1 MSSLF
6 KELKGKDIRIKT
18 WNEMLEMENTSLYE
32 GEIQTVIY
40 FLDDNGEEVISFTDT
55 MRNLCGKVIHVD
67 ENMIKGDLFLEA
79 KRNLIKDRELLY
91 YDDITNNYYYLDIDM
106 FEVIEVPKLKALE
119 EPELKDENEFY
130 VIEETTGKRIF
141 CGTREECFKYYK
153 THVDIFKNQFKRIA
167 VLRSI

>member
-18 WNEMLEMENTSLYE
+18 WGEMLEMENTSLFKDRA
-32 GEIQTVIY
+32 IL
-40 FLDDNGEEVISFTDT
+40 FLDNYGNAFTNFPST
-55 MRNLCGKVIHVD
+55 AEHLCGKIIKVD
-67 ENMIKGDLFLEA
+67 ETMITDGLFKENKGGLEE
-79 KRNLIKDRELLY
+79 NRELLY
-91 YDDITNNYYYLDIDM
+91 YDKESDNCYYLDKDM
-106 FEVIEVPKLKALE
+106 FEVLEESKLKALE

>member
-18 WNEMLEMENTSLYE
+18 WGEMLEMENTSLFKDR
-32 GEIQTVIY
+32 VIL
-40 FLDDNGEEVISFTDT
+40 FLDNYGNAFTNFPST
-55 MRNLCGKVIHVD
+55 AEHLCGKIIKVD
-67 ENMIKGDLFLEA
+67 ETMITDGLFEAYEGGLEE
-79 KRNLIKDRELLY
+79 DRELLY
-91 YDDITNNYYYLDIDM
+91 YDEENDNCYYLDKDM
-106 FEVIEVPKLKALE
+106 FEVLE
-119 EPELKDENEFY
+119 ESKLKDENEFY
-130 VIEETTGKRIF
+130 VIEETTGKKVF

>member
-18 WNEMLEMENTSLYE
+18 WGEMLEMGNTSLFKDRVILFLDNYGNTFTNFPSTIKHLCNKVINVDETMITDDLFKVYE
-32 GEIQTVIY
+32 GGLKE
-40 FLDDNGEEVISFTDT
+40 
-55 MRNLCGKVIHVD
+55 
-67 ENMIKGDLFLEA
+67 
-79 KRNLIKDRELLY
+79 DRELLY
-91 YDDITNNYYYLDIDM
+91 YDEENDNCYYLDKDM
-106 FEVIEVPKLKALE
+106 FEVLEESKLKALE

>member
-1 MSSLF
+1 MNSLF

-18 WNEMLEMENTSLYE
+18 WDEMLEMENTSLFKDRA
-32 GEIQTVIY
+32 IL
-40 FLDDNGEEVISFTDT
+40 FLDNYGNAFTNFPST
-55 MRNLCGKVIHVD
+55 AEHLCGKIIKVD
-67 ENMIKGDLFLEA
+67 ETMITDTLFKVNKGGLEE
-79 KRNLIKDRELLY
+79 DRELLY
-91 YDDITNNYYYLDIDM
+91 YDEESDNCYYLDKDM
-106 FEVIEVPKLKALE
+106 FEVLEKPELKALE